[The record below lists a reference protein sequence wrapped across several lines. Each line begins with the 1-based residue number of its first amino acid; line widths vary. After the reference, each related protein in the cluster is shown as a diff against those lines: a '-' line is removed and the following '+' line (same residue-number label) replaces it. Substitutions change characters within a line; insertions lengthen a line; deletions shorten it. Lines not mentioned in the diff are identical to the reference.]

1 MNDVTI
7 QMPAAQRFGFMHK
20 YSADEYSMEMGRA
33 VDMWAECA
41 VLVLCVAEINKLLGK
56 LKVKALCWDMLR
68 CGAVLLEV
76 KIVHL
81 VHVCAVILCDG
92 LCWD

>member
-1 MNDVTI
+1 MSTLLLTCPVCCMNDVTI

-41 VLVLCVAEINKLLGK
+41 VLVLCVAEVNKLLSK
-56 LKVKALCWDMLR
+56 LKVGCTVR
-68 CGAVLLEV
+68 GYAVLQR
-76 KIVHL
+76 
-81 VHVCAVILCDG
+81 CSACG
-92 LCWD
+92 CC

>member
-41 VLVLCVAEINKLLGK
+41 VLVLCVAEVNKLLGK
-56 LKVKALCWDMLR
+56 LKVGALCLVYCAGCGWCLFGVMLPE
-68 CGAVLLEV
+68 CCSSLL
-76 KIVHL
+76 
-81 VHVCAVILCDG
+81 
-92 LCWD
+92 

>member
-41 VLVLCVAEINKLLGK
+41 VLVLCVAEVNKLLGK
-56 LKVKALCWDMLR
+56 LKVGEPHCVR
-68 CGAVLLEV
+68 CCTVV
-76 KIVHL
+76 SHC
-81 VHVCAVILCDG
+81 CAS
-92 LCWD
+92 